1 LQFLFHSSDN
11 MEKETNCT
19 MEDSGSRRI
28 LLIAGGMAAGILG
41 LGVAQFYSISN
52 LNAVQTKLEKVES
65 DLQAEQAKAK
75 DAEAEMSKVRDAS
88 RSDAA
93 EREKA
98 LVALREEVDKARQ
111 QARNIAGQVK
121 TETLKSVQD
130 LSTRV
135 KANEQKLQDNHE
147 AVSTELN
154 GIKDA
159 ANSTNTQVATVA
171 TDLRDVRADLEGTRG
186 TLNGALADLKRMN
199 GDLGVMSGLI
209 ATNGKEIDALRQ
221 LGDRN
226 YNEFSVPKTK
236 NPVRVGDVWVLLK
249 KADTGR
255 NRYTIELRADD
266 RKIEK
271 RDRTVNEPV
280 QFYVGRNRQPHEL
293 VVNQV
298 QKNQIVGY
306 LAAPKVTATR

>member
-1 LQFLFHSSDN
+1 M
-11 MEKETNCT
+11 MEE
-19 MEDSGSRRI
+19 SGSKRT
-28 LLIAGGMAAGILG
+28 LLIAAGMAAGIVG

-52 LNAVQTKLEKVES
+52 LNALQTKLEKVETE
-65 DLQAEQAKAK
+65 LQSEQAKAK
-75 DAEAEMSKVRDAS
+75 DAEAEMSKVRDAA
-88 RSDAA
+88 RGDAA

-98 LVALREEVDKARQ
+98 LVALREEVDKARL

-121 TETLKSVQD
+121 TEALRSVQD

-135 KANEQKLQDNHE
+135 KANEQKLKDTNSE
-147 AVSTELN
+147 VSAELS

-159 ANSTNTQVATVA
+159 ANSTNTQIATVS
-171 TDLRDVRADLEGTRG
+171 TDLRDVRSDLEGTRG
-186 TLNGALADLKRMN
+186 ALNGALADLKRMN
-199 GDLGVMSGLI
+199 GDLGLMSGLI

-226 YNEFSVPKTK
+226 YNEFAVPKSK

-271 RDRTVNEPV
+271 KDRTVNEPV

-306 LAAPKVTATR
+306 LATPKVASAR